1 MDSRDLYKVLGVS
14 KKASDEEIK
23 KAYRKLAR
31 KYHPDRNP
39 DDAEAEERFKEV
51 QGAYDTLS
59 DPEKRKEYDGGG
71 MFAGFGGRGGPAG
84 GQPFGGAPGGADFGD
99 ILSNLFGRGGGHGGA
114 QARQQRG
121 RDLETEVSLSFDQ
134 AVNGAQIG
142 VAVPK
147 AERCDTCHGSGA
159 KPGTGP
165 VTCPRC
171 EGRGID
177 AQSQGFFSI
186 SQPCPQ
192 CGGAGQIVEDPCPT
206 CGGSGLTRQ
215 TKRYKVNV
223 PPGVKDGAR
232 IRLAGKGEA
241 GPRGGPPGDLYVT
254 TRVSA
259 SPVFDRLDGGN
270 LEVTVPITVA
280 EALRGATI
288 EVPTL
293 DGSKKIKVPA
303 GTRHGTIQRLRGE
316 GAPKPRGKGRA
327 GHPARCDPAAQRR
340 GPAEAEGQG
349 PRRHP
354 LPARDRAAAE
364 ADRGAAGGGREARR
378 DAERRRP
385 AGGAAAE
392 GGKMSGRGDFF
403 PVWGNNSPGQED
415 SR

>member
-1 MDSRDLYKVLGVS
+1 MAEDLYKVLGVS
-14 KKASDEEIK
+14 KKASDDELK

-39 DDAEAEERFKEV
+39 DDPNAEERFKEV

-59 DPEKRKEYDGGG
+59 DPEKREQYDAGG
-71 MFAGFGGRGGPAG
+71 MFGGFGGGPGGPG
-84 GQPFGGAPGGADFGD
+84 GQPFGGAGGGGFSGDFGD
-99 ILSNLFGRGGGHGGA
+99 ILSNIFGRGGGGRA
-114 QARQQRG
+114 QAQQQRG

-134 AVNGAQIG
+134 AVNGAQ
-142 VAVPK
+142 VNVTVPK
-147 AERCDTCHGSGA
+147 GERCTTCHGSGA

-171 EGRGID
+171 GGSGID
-177 AQSQGFFSI
+177 AQSQGLFSI

-192 CGGAGQIVEDPCPT
+192 CGGAGQIIEDPCPT

-215 TKRYKVNV
+215 TKRYKVNI
-223 PPGVKDGAR
+223 PAGVKDGAR

-254 TRVSA
+254 TRVTA
-259 SPVFDRLDGGN
+259 SPVFKRLDGGN
-270 LEVTVPITVA
+270 LEVTVPITIT

-316 GAPKPRGKGRA
+316 GPPKPRGKGRGDIRYRLEIEVPKELTEEQEEA
-327 GHPARCDPAAQRR
+327 VEKL
-340 GPAEAEGQG
+340 AEALNGSD
-349 PRRHP
+349 PRADLLR
-354 LPARDRAAAE
+354 RAA
-364 ADRGAAGGGREARR
+364 R
-378 DAERRRP
+378 
-385 AGGAAAE
+385 
-392 GGKMSGRGDFF
+392 
-403 PVWGNNSPGQED
+403 
-415 SR
+415 